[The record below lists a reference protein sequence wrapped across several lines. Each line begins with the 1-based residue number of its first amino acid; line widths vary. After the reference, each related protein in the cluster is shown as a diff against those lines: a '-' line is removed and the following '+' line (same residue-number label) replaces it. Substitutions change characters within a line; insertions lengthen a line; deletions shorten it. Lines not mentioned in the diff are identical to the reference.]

1 MKGEMIRELTVAAL
15 LFAALAGCESESV
28 WSVQQEYREHLDS
41 VLTERETLMQI
52 VADNGDA
59 IAGYIKGEDLL
70 GNGFS
75 RDSVVADQLEA
86 CRAQVLALPDVWGEM
101 DGLLRALDQGNIG
114 VKEFKAEMA
123 TREDQRIAANDCW
136 HDMWVNEKFAAW
148 RERHADLQERCGL
161 GMELFKE
168 ARARHVDL
176 VARQEALDRRLW
188 RLHERMEDLGPV
200 VLGVLPEYHALDNE
214 WSRER
219 LALELERQAAMEEYE
234 FALAWLNNKAC
245 PEVSIGDAGRN

>member
-86 CRAQVLALPDVWGEM
+86 CRARVLAFARRVGR
-101 DGLLRALDQGNIG
+101 DGRASTC
-114 VKEFKAEMA
+114 A
-123 TREDQRIAANDCW
+123 
-136 HDMWVNEKFAAW
+136 
-148 RERHADLQERCGL
+148 
-161 GMELFKE
+161 
-168 ARARHVDL
+168 
-176 VARQEALDRRLW
+176 
-188 RLHERMEDLGPV
+188 
-200 VLGVLPEYHALDNE
+200 
-214 WSRER
+214 
-219 LALELERQAAMEEYE
+219 
-234 FALAWLNNKAC
+234 
-245 PEVSIGDAGRN
+245 